1 MSATVHYQQS
11 LDVIC
16 QHKPD
21 GSIVPLK
28 LRLRDADGEYQ
39 AYMVKSYRCC
49 GLTDEIKNPTYS
61 RVMFECKINSFG
73 RERIIKVS
81 YSYTDGIWR
90 LLEREALFFIV

>member
-28 LRLRDADGEYQ
+28 LRQRDPDGEHQ

-49 GLTDEIKNPTYS
+49 ELTDAIKNPTYS
-61 RVMFECKINSFG
+61 RVMFKVKINSFG
-73 RERIIKVS
+73 REKIVKIS

-90 LLEREALFFIV
+90 LLGREAY

>member
-73 RERIIKVS
+73 RGRIIKVS

-90 LLEREALFFIV
+90 LLEREAY